1 MAARDHCTDTAR
13 VMDRLKQTLHAD
25 ADADAGTMFFTV
37 RAEMTPTYYSSL
49 SPDSIM
55 CAVI

>member
-13 VMDRLKQTLHAD
+13 VMDRLKQTLH